1 MKSLWNSYFIDILG
15 GENIRKP
22 EREDNVIGKTYDIE
36 YIGNKIQLETLSMS
50 PKDIKQSCVRKHK
63 NVTLMNING
72 WGVGQAHFLTEDDE
86 YLLLPWCYI
95 ISMIPSRK
103 ENNST

>member
-1 MKSLWNSYFIDILG
+1 MF
-15 GENIRKP
+15 
-22 EREDNVIGKTYDIE
+22 
-36 YIGNKIQLETLSMS
+36 

-63 NVTLMNING
+63 NVTLTNING

-95 ISMIPSRK
+95 ISMVPSKNNKPFRNDVGASLNGEVLNK
-103 ENNST
+103 TNITQENLKNSKF